1 MLTRLTDSPMLVTII
16 RRTVMDLLKR
26 LCREEDGQRA
36 VQLLIAALLAFLLWV
51 AVETTLIGDLLGISL
66 D

>member
-1 MLTRLTDSPMLVTII
+1 
-16 RRTVMDLLKR
+16 MDLLKR
-26 LCREEDGQRA
+26 LCREEDGQKA